1 MASKVTVAK
10 QVKLKPISKKIVSV
24 RLVGISPLVQHKWS
38 EKARKMIRDKQ
49 QEGKKTKDREL
60 RNPEQEGRD
69 AMHMTE
75 DGKPGVPAAAIK
87 AAIINAAHKDLGCE
101 KTLVRKAL
109 FVLPMGRDVVI
120 PLAGNG
126 KPLEVEIVED
136 TVRVGQGIA
145 DLRYRPYITNWS
157 LTIEVEINEELLQMQ
172 DVLFLLERAGFGVGL
187 LERRPE
193 RGGDFGRFEVDL
205 KSVKEGKAK

>member
-1 MASKVTVAK
+1 MATKVNVLK
-10 QVKLKPISKKIVSV
+10 QLKLKPIQKKIVSV

-49 QEGKKTKDREL
+49 AGKKTKEREL
-60 RNPEQEGRD
+60 RDPEQEGRD
-69 AMHMTE
+69 AMHTTT
-75 DGKPGVPAAAIK
+75 DGKPGVPADAIK
-87 AAIINAAHKDLGCE
+87 AAIINAAHKDLGIE

-120 PLAGNG
+120 ELAGNG
-126 KPLEVEIVED
+126 KPLELEIVED
-136 TVRVGQGIA
+136 TVRVGQGSA

-157 LTIEVEINEELLQMQ
+157 LTIEMEINEELLQMQ

-205 KSVKEGKAK
+205 KSVKERKVK

>member
-1 MASKVTVAK
+1 MASAIPVLKK
-10 QVKLKPISKKIVSV
+10 VKLKPISKKIVSV

-49 QEGKKTKDREL
+49 QEGKKTKEREL

-69 AMHMTE
+69 AMHTTE

-87 AAIINAAHKDLGCE
+87 AAIINAAHKDLGIE

-120 PLAGNG
+120 PLEGNG

-136 TVRVGQGIA
+136 TVRVGQGSA
-145 DLRYRPYITNWS
+145 DLRYRPYINNWS
-157 LTIEVEINEELLQMQ
+157 LTIEMEINDELLQMQ

-205 KSVKEGKAK
+205 KSVKERKAK

>member
-1 MASKVTVAK
+1 MASQVNVLK
-10 QVKLKPISKKIVSV
+10 QVKLKPIQKKIVSV

-49 QEGKKTKDREL
+49 GGKKTKEREL
-60 RNPEQEGRD
+60 RDPEQEGRD
-69 AMHMTE
+69 AMHTTE

-87 AAIINAAHKDLGCE
+87 AAIINAAHKDLGIE

-120 PLAGNG
+120 PLTGNG
-126 KPLEVEIVED
+126 KPLEVETVED
-136 TVRVGQGIA
+136 TVRVGQGSA

-157 LTIEVEINEELLQMQ
+157 LTIDMEINEELLQMQ

-205 KSVKEGKAK
+205 KSVKERKVK